1 MKSKNAKVDGHEIV
15 HNGSMKKR
23 TVNALIITIIIIAAL
38 FGALVGNFYAP
49 APPHRDHPPHVPE
62 MEQDPSNYL
71 TILKTTITMM
81 NIAIS
86 LILILLYFK
95 IYNEVRSEF
104 TIGLIVVMFALLI
117 YCVTSNPL
125 LLSLFG
131 YRSFGTGPFMIIP
144 DMFSTIGLATLLYLS
159 LK

>member
-1 MKSKNAKVDGHEIV
+1 MKSKKAKVDRHKV
-15 HNGSMKKR
+15 VPKGSMMKR
-23 TVNALIITIIIIAAL
+23 TINALIVMIIIISAL

-49 APPHRDHPPHVPE
+49 PPPHGDRPPHIPE

-71 TILKTTITMM
+71 IILKTTITMM

-86 LILILLYFK
+86 LILILLYIK

-144 DMFSTIGLATLLYLS
+144 DLFATIGLATLLYLS